1 MHHGDLEEIHR
12 VGCTIQTQLRAVT
25 FGQAG
30 GANDTLSLLNR
41 GRPRIVV
48 DESGG

>member
-12 VGCTIQTQLRAVT
+12 VGCTIQTQLQAIT

-30 GANDTLSLLNR
+30 GTDDTSFLLNR
-41 GRPRIVV
+41 DRPRIVV